1 MQCPFLKETLVESCR
16 HATVRKLIVR
26 NPEMLSRE
34 RCSSPEYPN
43 CALFGGAPPSDPL
56 GPRCPYL
63 DESLVQYCAA
73 APVPK
78 FIPFSEAV
86 LSRCGS
92 SAHRYCEL
100 FITLAHPS
108 AAPVPMVDGMPVP
121 HWLHYAPNHMWLD
134 ASDDGVYHIGVDA
147 FFARSLGVIDRI
159 TFLTTRGV
167 HYPAVVLSAGVNDF
181 HLTFPNPMCITAVNV
196 YLRAN
201 PSKIASDP
209 YRQGW
214 LFECRPA
221 EHHADPCS
229 GLYPGGDAAT
239 RWMQTESARL
249 SVFAHEC
256 GGLRNSSPAE
266 PALMA
271 DGGAVAPGFVEFL
284 DRDQAARLHHAF
296 FSPASLR

>member
-34 RCSSPEYPN
+34 RCSSPDFAQ
-43 CALFGGAPPSDPL
+43 CALLGGAPPADAPEA
-56 GPRCPYL
+56 RCPYL

-100 FITLAHPS
+100 YITLAHPA
-108 AAPVPMVDGMPVP
+108 AAPVPVVDGIAVP
-121 HWLHYAPNHMWLD
+121 HWLHYSPNHMWLD
-134 ASDDGVYHIGVDA
+134 ASDGEVYHIGVDA
-147 FFARSLGVIDRI
+147 FLARSLGSVDRV

-167 HYPAVVLSAGVNDF
+167 HYPAVVLSAGAKDF
-181 HLTFPNPMCITAVNV
+181 HLTFPNPMCITGVNV

-201 PSKIASDP
+201 SARLAADP
-209 YRQGW
+209 YRMGW
-214 LFECRPA
+214 LFECRAADP
-221 EHHADPCS
+221 HADPRL
-229 GLYPGGDAAT
+229 GLYEGGETATAWMQSESNRLGVFVHGCAGGGD
-239 RWMQTESARL
+239 L
-249 SVFAHEC
+249 
-256 GGLRNSSPAE
+256 
-266 PALMA
+266 ALMA
-271 DGGAVAPGFVEFL
+271 DGGGVAPGFVEHL
-284 DRDQAARLHHAF
+284 DREQAARLHHTF